1 MRWIVSLDPF
11 ASAPTA
17 DKLRSDIDAALQG
30 KANLENRLAERA
42 RAYDQLPSIAVPP
55 AIVETF
61 PDASSAATVL
71 EVRSHDRVGLLFRIG
86 DAVTRSRVDIRSAIV
101 TTLGAEAI
109 DTLYVL
115 EISGEQLTPERA
127 REVAAKIEE
136 SLR

>member
-1 MRWIVSLDPF
+1 
-11 ASAPTA
+11 
-17 DKLRSDIDAALQG
+17 
-30 KANLENRLAERA
+30 
-42 RAYDQLPSIAVPP
+42 
-55 AIVETF
+55 
-61 PDASSAATVL
+61 
-71 EVRSHDRVGLLFRIG
+71 
-86 DAVTRSRVDIRSAIV
+86 VDIRSAIV

>member
-1 MRWIVSLDPF
+1 
-11 ASAPTA
+11 
-17 DKLRSDIDAALQG
+17 
-30 KANLENRLAERA
+30 
-42 RAYDQLPSIAVPP
+42 
-55 AIVETF
+55 
-61 PDASSAATVL
+61 
-71 EVRSHDRVGLLFRIG
+71 VGLLFRIG
-86 DAVTRSRVDIRSAIV
+86 DAVTRSRVNIRSAIV